1 MVLRRYNA
9 DNLSAHRA
17 AMVKPRLDDDQY
29 LQRLGLRVRD
39 TRARLNMTRKV
50 LAAASGVSERYLA
63 QLEGG
68 RGNIS
73 ILLLRQVARA
83 LSLALPDLLREER
96 ERSIKLMQLTRYL
109 EQLSPR
115 RLQQARGML
124 VSALGEFD
132 PQQRRR
138 HIALIG
144 LRGAGKSTLGKALAD
159 TLKRPFIELDQE
171 IEREA
176 GVPLAEIF
184 SLYGQAAYR
193 RLELR
198 CLENVTE
205 LHAQA
210 VIATGGSLVTEPDTF
225 ETLRSCCFTIW
236 LEASAEEHMQRVID
250 QGDMRPITGREESM
264 SYLRQILEQRESLYR
279 QADATLDTSG
289 KTVEESLIELQ
300 KMNTIGR

>member
-138 HIALIG
+138 RIALIG

-205 LHAQA
+205 LHTQA